1 MNGDPRSPPAREDA
15 GPPAE
20 HPDGAA
26 MRAARQASPHTPVAF
41 PLGLPISR
49 ASHCH
54 ARRLTPHPRP
64 RDDGERTIRL
74 VLVQVAPSPVPSQ

>member
-26 MRAARQASPHTPVAF
+26 MRAARQASPHRPFAF
-41 PLGLPISR
+41 PLGCPS
-49 ASHCH
+49 A
-54 ARRLTPHPRP
+54 
-64 RDDGERTIRL
+64 
-74 VLVQVAPSPVPSQ
+74 VQVTVTRGASRRTPDRAMMVNVRFG